1 MTGVV
6 ERGPGGGL
14 PCPECGTVIPIR
26 ISQLL
31 SETSFRC
38 AACGLVL
45 TLDRAASAPSLAA
58 LEQLHKAFREA
69 EAVKDRYR

>member
-6 ERGPGGGL
+6 ERGPGL
-14 PCPECGTVIPIR
+14 PCPECGTVIPIPMAR
-26 ISQLL
+26 LL

-45 TLDRAASAPSLAA
+45 TLDKAASATSLAA
-58 LEQLHKAFREA
+58 LEQVCKAVREA
-69 EAVKDRYR
+69 EAVRDRYR